1 MTEVTN
7 ELIYEV
13 LKRIQGDTAALREG
27 QTEIRTEL
35 AAMRG
40 HMLAIQTDVAN
51 IYGKL
56 ASHDVR
62 LDRID
67 NRLNLISE
75 PAQ

>member
-7 ELIYEV
+7 ELIYKV

-51 IYGKL
+51 CGKL